1 MEARNGMITDSMIAQ
16 GDQLGAQ
23 MSTLAEII
31 YLAEVNQQEI
41 VFWDELKNFRR
52 GFQFLDVFECNGIKI
67 ISGDNKAIRAIASRI
82 KRINTGNWKGNMK
95 KAYFSRFNRYKDRLL
110 YELIRCAH
118 KDFERKKNL
127 CGGKHCDASLLT
139 LNPGRSYDI
148 VDGFGTYQDWKKS
161 GDRVKSVFTFKKSIA
176 EEGDRLFNNLELK
189 GMKPVSVHF
198 RLADY
203 LVLASL
209 NLSLDYYKKAMQ
221 YFDDSKTVYIVFSD
235 EINKVKNLFSEEL
248 DNKSVIYM
256 DESNSA
262 AMDMYLM
269 TKCSGGNI
277 IANSTFSFWGAYLNK
292 SPDKKVIC
300 PKNFVGE
307 NTNVNYINGNYYPE
321 NWIAL

>member
-1 MEARNGMITDSMIAQ
+1 MITDSMIAQ

-23 MSTLAEII
+23 MSTLAELI
-31 YLAEVNQQEI
+31 YLAEANQQEI
-41 VFWDELKNFRR
+41 VFWDELKDFRR
-52 GFQFLDVFECNGIKI
+52 GYQFLDVFECNGIKF
-67 ISGDNKAIRAIASRI
+67 ISSDNKAIHAMVSRI

-110 YELIRCAH
+110 YELIRCSH

-127 CGGKHCDASLLT
+127 CSGKHCDASLLN
-139 LNPGRSYDI
+139 LNPDRSYDI
-148 VDGFGTYQDWKKS
+148 VDGFGTYQDWKTS
-161 GDRVKSVFTFKKSIA
+161 GDLVKTVFTFKKSIE
-176 EEGDRLFNNLELK
+176 EEGDRLFHDLDLK
-189 GMKPVSVHF
+189 GKKPVSVHF

-209 NLSLDYYKKAMQ
+209 NLSLDYYQKALQ
-221 YFDDSKTVYIVFSD
+221 YFDDSETVYIVFSD
-235 EINKVKNLFSEEL
+235 EINKVKNIFSGWEK
-248 DNKSVIYM
+248 NKDIIYM
-256 DESNSA
+256 DGNNSA

-292 SPDKKVIC
+292 SPNKKVIC
-300 PKNFVGE
+300 PQNFVGE
-307 NTNVNYINGNYYPE
+307 NTSVNYINGNYYPE